1 MKKDTKT
8 MNFPNTNTNDQIN
21 FLSADNGE
29 IQIHTEQGHIYNT
42 AKVETIAK
50 IITNHTVDVDGT
62 ASSSSM
68 DFAEEYGFENND
80 DAIKLWDAAVDMVIA
95 QQAA

>member
-1 MKKDTKT
+1 MKKGTKT
-8 MNFPNTNTNDQIN
+8 MNFPNTNTYDRIN
-21 FLSADNGE
+21 FLSANNSE
-29 IQIHTEQGHIYNT
+29 IEIHTELGLIYNT